1 MPSQHILL
9 PYNGLPRE
17 MLALQAACD
26 LAKARRAKLSVVC
39 LVETSLSLSIDAPD
53 IPGVAEA
60 NRALD
65 EAEAIAAKRGVRVSA
80 SVYPCRDAGHAIV
93 TLCARLGCSHI
104 IMEIGDTLREGTPP
118 LSSDVEHVLANAP
131 CEVWISRIAE

>member
-1 MPSQHILL
+1 M
-9 PYNGLPRE
+9 PYNRLPLE
-17 MLALQAACD
+17 KLALQAVCD

-39 LVETSLSLSIDAPD
+39 FVETPLSLSIDAAD

-65 EAEAIAAKRGVRVSA
+65 EAEAIGAKRGVRVST

-104 IMEIGDTLREGTPP
+104 FMEIGDTLREGTPP
-118 LSSDVEHVLANAP
+118 LGADVEYVLANAP
-131 CEVWISRIAE
+131 CEVWISRIAETS